1 MTRGYIVRIGSPLA
15 SDVLHVA
22 LADPDVALK
31 LRAMLLVQTPR
42 TRKSDHWWL
51 GAGEPEQ
58 LELVPRQMQ
67 KRSCPAL

>member
-1 MTRGYIVRIGSPLA
+1 MTRGYVVCWDLPLP
-15 SDVLHVA
+15 SDVFRVA

-31 LRAMLLVQTPR
+31 LRAKLLVQTPR
-42 TRKSDHWWL
+42 TRKLDHWWL
-51 GAGEPEQ
+51 GAGELEQ

>member
-1 MTRGYIVRIGSPLA
+1 
-15 SDVLHVA
+15 VLHVA

-51 GAGEPEQ
+51 GAGELEQ
-58 LELVPRQMQ
+58 LELVPLVCFPLTGPSGAQFFR
-67 KRSCPAL
+67 AF